1 MPASRRHV
9 LIGLLALLLA
19 VAGAVLF
26 EVAGT
31 VFFALTVAYVLTPL
45 YHRVEA
51 RGLSPWWASAV
62 TSVLATLVAALLTTA
77 IVSLLYLRSDVLI
90 DLVREVPA
98 SVVVD
103 VLGFRYAVDLS
114 VVAGFARGYLADLVF
129 VAVQAL
135 PVLAVK
141 VTLFGLLVFALLM
154 RHREAQ
160 AALLGPIP
168 PRFHDVVRALERR
181 AGATL
186 YGIYVIQVATGVG
199 TFLLAAPT
207 FFALGYEYPVTLA
220 VVAGTLQ
227 FLPIVGPSLL
237 VGLLALYQTSLGN
250 VDAAILVLVVAGFV
264 VAWLPDVLIRP
275 RLSRERARLPGS
287 LYFIGF
293 TGGLLT
299 VGTVG
304 IIAGPLVVALVV
316 EATQLLADEEGST
329 RQTQLVE

>member
-1 MPASRRHV
+1 M
-9 LIGLLALLLA
+9 LTGLVALLLV

-26 EVAGT
+26 EVVGT
-31 VFFALTVAYVLTPL
+31 VFFSVTVAYVLTPL
-45 YHRVEA
+45 YRRVEA

-62 TSVLATLVAALLTTA
+62 TSVLATLVAAVLVFA
-77 IVSLLYLRSDVLI
+77 VVALLYARSDVLV
-90 DLVREVPA
+90 DLIRAVPK
-98 SVVVD
+98 SVPVE
-103 VLGFRYAVDLS
+103 VLGTRYVLDLTAL
-114 VVAGFARGYLADLVF
+114 AGMVRGYVADLVF
-129 VAVQAL
+129 VAARAL

-160 AALLGPIP
+160 AAVLGPV
-168 PRFHDVVRALERR
+168 PRRYHDVVEALERR

-199 TFLLAAPT
+199 TFFLAAPT

-220 VVAGTLQ
+220 VVAGILQ

-237 VGLLALYQTSLGN
+237 VGLLALYQLSLGN
-250 VDAAILVLVVAGFV
+250 VDAAVLVLVVAGFLV
-264 VAWLPDVLIRP
+264 TWLPDVLIRP
-275 RLSRERARLPGS
+275 RLSRERAKLPGS

-316 EATQLLADEEGST
+316 EAAHLLAEEEGGT
-329 RQTQLVE
+329 RQTQFGE